1 MDLETATRE
10 ELITELREMLE
21 YMDNVIVFWG
31 GKKEFRD
38 TFAQVAQNT
47 DNEYTV
53 EEARNARIIL
63 ESDGA
68 FDTFVELVR
77 ESFDRGGINYMI
89 SEKVSSIMEEV
100 ARRYSKN

>member
-1 MDLETATRE
+1 MDLEKATRE

-38 TFAQVAQNT
+38 TFAQVAQNA
-47 DNEYTV
+47 DNEYTAD
-53 EEARNARIIL
+53 EARNAKIIL
-63 ESDGA
+63 DSDGG
-68 FDTFVELVR
+68 FDTFLELVR

>member
-10 ELITELREMLE
+10 ELVSEIREMLE

-31 GKKEFRD
+31 GKKEYRD
-38 TFAQVAQNT
+38 AFTRVAQNP
-47 DNEYTV
+47 DNEYTA

-63 ESDGA
+63 ESEGG
-68 FDTFVELVR
+68 FDTFLELVR
-77 ESFDRGGINYMI
+77 ESFDRGGINYML